1 MGLGE
6 YHRHVRKR
14 IHKHHEPYPH
24 PDKLK
29 RAVDNFSYIVGV
41 IGPLLT
47 IPQIYRIWF
56 YQEAAGVSLVTWSGF
71 VVVAVFWLMYGLLH
85 KEKPLIMTYI
95 LWIVLQGIVVAG
107 VVVYG

>member
-1 MGLGE
+1 MFTSESVTEG
-6 YHRHVRKR
+6 
-14 IHKHHEPYPH
+14 H
-24 PDKLK
+24 PDKMCDQISDAILDAAIK
-29 RAVDNFSYIVGV
+29 DDPRSRVAIEC
-41 IGPLLT
+41 LT
-47 IPQIYRIWF
+47 K
-56 YQEAAGVSLVTWSGF
+56 TGF

>member
-1 MGLGE
+1 M
-6 YHRHVRKR
+6 
-14 IHKHHEPYPH
+14 
-24 PDKLK
+24 
-29 RAVDNFSYIVGV
+29 
-41 IGPLLT
+41 
-47 IPQIYRIWF
+47 
-56 YQEAAGVSLVTWSGF
+56 VTWSGF